1 MVSKTF
7 NRYIWLLD
15 ILLQEKKMTFDEISN
30 RWKES
35 NIGNNTPMP
44 LRTFH
49 QHRAAVEE
57 LFGVQIKCDASNGYK
72 YYIANPEVLKNDKTR
87 KWLLN
92 SFNLSN
98 MIIAGHNMKDRI
110 LFEDIPHGT
119 EYLQTIIYAM
129 QHSKVLAIDY
139 QPFYGHRT
147 SYTIQPYAMKTYNQR
162 WYVLGYIKELDA
174 IRNIA
179 LDRLLEITV
188 TEQAFKLPKGF
199 SAEKYYENTVGIFV
213 NDELSPVR
221 VKIKAYGSQIE
232 YLRSLPLHKSQRETA
247 SKYGEFCVF
256 EYKLCLTPELSSQI
270 LAMGENV
277 EVLEPIELREE
288 IKRRLENSLI
298 KTDIKL
304 NNINAAKPPIT
315 PPRIKKICDISSI
328 ISIII

>member
-1 MVSKTF
+1 M
-7 NRYIWLLD
+7 
-15 ILLQEKKMTFDEISN
+15 LQEKQMTFEEISR
-30 RWKES
+30 RWQLS
-35 NIGNNTPMP
+35 NIGDGRSIP

-49 QHRAAVEE
+49 QHRTAVEE
-57 LFGVQIKCDASNGYK
+57 LFGVEIRCNTSNGYK

-98 MIIAGHNMKDRI
+98 MITAGHNMKDRI

-119 EYLQTIIYAM
+119 EYLQTIIDAM
-129 QHSKVLAIDY
+129 QQSKELAIDY
-139 QPFYGHRT
+139 QPFYGHRA
-147 SYTIQPYAMKTYNQR
+147 SYTIQPYAMKAYHQR

-179 LDRLLEITV
+179 LDRLLEMAITAQSF
-188 TEQAFKLPKGF
+188 ELPENF
-199 SAEKYYENTVGIFV
+199 NAEKYYESTVGIFV
-213 NDELSPVR
+213 NDELSPVK
-221 VKIKAYGSQIE
+221 VKLKAYGYQIE

-277 EVLEPIELREE
+277 EVLEPIELRDE
-288 IKRRLENSLI
+288 IKRR
-298 KTDIKL
+298 
-304 NNINAAKPPIT
+304 IT
-315 PPRIKKICDISSI
+315 ECLTRYK
-328 ISIII
+328 

>member
-1 MVSKTF
+1 
-7 NRYIWLLD
+7 
-15 ILLQEKKMTFDEISN
+15 
-30 RWKES
+30 
-35 NIGNNTPMP
+35 
-44 LRTFH
+44 
-49 QHRAAVEE
+49 
-57 LFGVQIKCDASNGYK
+57 
-72 YYIANPEVLKNDKTR
+72 
-87 KWLLN
+87 
-92 SFNLSN
+92 
-98 MIIAGHNMKDRI
+98 MKDRI

-119 EYLQTIIYAM
+119 EYLQTIIDAM
-129 QHSKVLAIDY
+129 QQSKELAIDY

-179 LDRLLEITV
+179 LDRLLEMAI

-213 NDELSPVR
+213 NDELSPVK
-221 VKIKAYGSQIE
+221 VKLKAYGSQIE

-277 EVLEPIELREE
+277 EVLEPIELRKE
-288 IKRRLENSLI
+288 IMSRLN
-298 KTDIKL
+298 DCL
-304 NNINAAKPPIT
+304 NRYRYI
-315 PPRIKKICDISSI
+315 
-328 ISIII
+328 